1 MGPKTRTCALFP
13 VVSVFS
19 CEARVVSCTIQ
30 RMKILENIYKI
41 CAVHSNF
48 ETTGSRQGIVLNTS
62 PRGRGRIASP
72 DRSHITITPTCVA
85 VFLKDY
91 LCVSQ

>member
-48 ETTGSRQGIVLNTS
+48 ETTGSPMGVRGSRGKMENISKFNIDVKTVL
-62 PRGRGRIASP
+62 IALFSG
-72 DRSHITITPTCVA
+72 
-85 VFLKDY
+85 F
-91 LCVSQ
+91 